1 MIPYPKEL
9 PVEALPIVIAALR
22 GNLPKQAV
30 AVHAAYEVA
39 GYILGQID
47 PDAAPSQAMAGACQI
62 TTNAEAADV
71 LESLLP
77 GKEKAIPWGSI
88 NWQNVLTFVMT
99 LISLFAKP
107 APTPAS

>member
-1 MIPYPKEL
+1 MIPYPTAL
-9 PVEALPIVIAALR
+9 PTEALPIVIAALR

-39 GYILGQID
+39 GYILGQVD
-47 PDAAPSQAMAGACQI
+47 PDAAPSQAMAGAAHI
-62 TTNAEAADV
+62 TSASQAADV

-77 GKEKAIPWGSI
+77 GKDKAIPWGSI

-99 LISLFAKP
+99 IISLFAKP
-107 APTPAS
+107 APTPAA